1 MRTRLIRCVWLLTG
15 VARLFAAPQ
24 PSAAPLPFV
33 SPIFGDHMVLKRG
46 KPNAIWGW
54 STPGDNRKWYW
65 ANARIEGDTVVVSSP
80 SVPDPKAVRYAWQA
94 NPAATLFN
102 GAGLPAVPFRTDSW
116 PGITAGRTR
125 HDF

>member
-1 MRTRLIRCVWLLTG
+1 MVWAH
-15 VARLFAAPQ
+15 ARVQ
-24 PSAAPLPFV
+24 
-33 SPIFGDHMVLKRG
+33 
-46 KPNAIWGW
+46 
-54 STPGDNRKWYW
+54 
-65 ANARIEGDTVVVSSP
+65 GDTVVVSSP

-94 NPAATLFN
+94 NPAATLFH